1 MSSISSFFGSSEFVV
16 TVVVASLIAV
26 SAYLSIAETA
36 LLRITRSRA
45 QSMIDDGRWGTRHLL
60 QLTSH
65 PDRFMNPLKLIV
77 LSLLLTEAAIVGA
90 VFEHHRGLQGL
101 AVSGVVNVLVV
112 YVLADAA
119 PRLWA
124 LEHLERAA
132 QLTASPVFLLVR
144 FWPVRLLS
152 GASIGIANLLLPGRA
167 SKESQYVSEDE
178 ILALADAA
186 VEEDVIQAEERVLI
200 EQIIEFG
207 DTICREVMAPRPDMV
222 TVDDD
227 VTVSDALEVALAAGR
242 SRVPVCGE
250 GIDDIV
256 GVAYAKDL
264 MRADRSGRGAEVIT
278 RAMRRAHFVPET
290 KRIAELLPEM
300 QARKFHLAVVVDEYG
315 GTAGL
320 VTLEDVLEEL
330 VGEIVDEFD
339 REDPMVVRLPGGA
352 LRVNAR
358 LPLDEVVELLG
369 TDLPEGDWDTI
380 GGLMFHLLG
389 RVPVSGESADCDG
402 HRLRAENV
410 VGRRIGAVHIEPIDG
425 PQEVQESST

>member
-1 MSSISSFFGSSEFVV
+1 MDPIVSYFGSHEFIV
-16 TVVVASLIAV
+16 TVIVVILIGV
-26 SAYLSIAETA
+26 SALLSVAETA
-36 LLRITRSRA
+36 LLRMTRSRA
-45 QSMIDDGRWGTRHLL
+45 QSMIDEGRWGTRHLL
-60 QLTSH
+60 PLTSH

-77 LSLLLTEAAIVGA
+77 LSCLLLEAAVVGA
-90 VFEHHRGLQGL
+90 AFERHQGLRGLL
-101 AVSGVVNVLVV
+101 LSSIVNVFVV

-124 LEHLERAA
+124 LQHLERAA
-132 QLTASPVFLLVR
+132 QLTATPVYVIVGL
-144 FWPVRLLS
+144 WPVRLVS
-152 GASIGIANLLLPGRA
+152 RAAIGVANLLLPGRA

-186 VEEDVIQAEERVLI
+186 VEEDVIQAEERELI

-207 DTICREVMAPRPDMV
+207 DTICREIMVPRTDLI
-222 TVDDD
+222 TVDSD
-227 VTVSDALEVALAAGR
+227 VTVNDVLEVALTAGR

-264 MRADRSGRGAEVIT
+264 MRADRGGREQEVIT
-278 RAMRRAHFVPET
+278 RVMRRAHFVPET

-315 GTAGL
+315 GTAGI
-320 VTLEDVLEEL
+320 VTMEDVLEEL

-339 REDPMVVRLPGGA
+339 REDPMVVRLPGGV
-352 LRVNAR
+352 LRVQAR
-358 LPLDEVVELLG
+358 MPIDEVEDLLEVR
-369 TDLPEGDWDTI
+369 LPEGDWDTI

-389 RVPVSGESADCDG
+389 HVPISGETAECGSF
-402 HRLRAENV
+402 RLRAENV
-410 VGRRIGAVHIEPIDG
+410 EGRRIGAVRIEVIDTAE
-425 PQEVQESST
+425 PTEESSS

>member
-1 MSSISSFFGSSEFVV
+1 MDSVSSFLGSGDFVIAL
-16 TVVVASLIAV
+16 VVAALIAV
-26 SAYLSIAETA
+26 SAFLSIAETA
-36 LLRITRSRA
+36 LLRMTRSRA
-45 QSMIDDGRWGTRHLL
+45 QAMIDDGRWGSRNLLHLA
-60 QLTSH
+60 SH
-65 PDRFMNPLKLIV
+65 PDRFMNHLKLMV
-77 LSLLLTEAAIVGA
+77 LSCLVLEAAIVGA
-90 VFEHHRGLQGL
+90 VFEYRDGLRGLVL
-101 AVSGVVNVLVV
+101 SSIVNVFVV

-124 LEHLERAA
+124 LEHMERAA
-132 QLTASPVFLLVR
+132 QLTATPVSLLVR
-144 FWPVRLLS
+144 LWPIRLVS
-152 GASIGIANLLLPGRA
+152 SAAIAVANMLLPGRA

-186 VEEDVIQAEERVLI
+186 VEEDVIQAEERELI

-207 DTICREVMAPRPDMV
+207 DTICREIMVPRPDMI

-227 VTVSDALEVALAAGR
+227 ATVSDALDVSLTAGR

-256 GVAYAKDL
+256 GVTYAKDL
-264 MRADRSGRGAEVIT
+264 MRADRNGRESEVIT
-278 RAMRRAHFVPET
+278 RVMRRAHFVPET

-315 GTAGL
+315 GTAGI

-339 REDPMVVRLPGGA
+339 REVPMVLRLPGGSF
-352 LRVNAR
+352 RVQAR
-358 LPLDEVVELLG
+358 MPIDEVEELLEAR
-369 TDLPEGDWDTI
+369 LPEGDWDTI

-389 RVPVSGESADCDG
+389 HVPISGETVECEG
-402 HRLRAENV
+402 FVLRAENV
-410 VGRRIGAVHIEPIDG
+410 EGRRIGAVRIDSVN
-425 PQEVQESST
+425 QSETTEESSS

>member
-1 MSSISSFFGSSEFVV
+1 MDPIVAYFGSSEFLLTLLVI
-16 TVVVASLIAV
+16 ALIAV
-26 SAYLSIAETA
+26 SAFLSVAETA
-36 LLRITRSRA
+36 LLRMTRSRA
-45 QSMIDDGRWGTRHLL
+45 QSMIEDGRWGTKNLL

-77 LSLLLTEAAIVGA
+77 LSCLLVEAAVVGA
-90 VFEHHRGLQGL
+90 AFERHQGMRGL
-101 AVSGVVNVLVV
+101 VISSIVNVFVV
-112 YVLADAA
+112 YVLADSA

-124 LEHLERAA
+124 LEHLEKAA
-132 QLTASPVFLLVR
+132 QLTATPVYLLVGL
-144 FWPVRLLS
+144 WPIRLLS
-152 GASIGIANLLLPGRA
+152 SASIGVANILLPGRA
-167 SKESQYVSEDE
+167 STESQYVSEDE

-186 VEEDVIQAEERVLI
+186 VEEDVIQAEERELI

-207 DTICREVMAPRPDMV
+207 DTICREIMVPRTDMM
-222 TVDDD
+222 TVDAD
-227 VTVSDALEVALAAGR
+227 VTVNDALEVSLAAGR

-264 MRADRSGRGAEVIT
+264 MRADRSGRDHEVIT
-278 RAMRRAHFVPET
+278 RIMRRAHFVPET

-315 GTAGL
+315 GTAGI

-339 REDPMVVRLPGGA
+339 REEPMVLRLPGGA
-352 LRVNAR
+352 LRVQAR
-358 LPLDEVVELLG
+358 MPIDEVEDLL
-369 TDLPEGDWDTI
+369 DARLPEGDWDTI

-389 RVPVSGESADCDG
+389 HVPTTGETAVCGGFLLRVESV
-402 HRLRAENV
+402 E
-410 VGRRIGAVHIEPIDG
+410 GRRIGAVRIEVIDR
-425 PQEVQESST
+425 PEPTEEHAS

>member
-1 MSSISSFFGSSEFVV
+1 MDPIVSYFGSHEFIV
-16 TVVVASLIAV
+16 TVIVVILIGV
-26 SAYLSIAETA
+26 SALLSVAETA
-36 LLRITRSRA
+36 LLRMTRSRA
-45 QSMIDDGRWGTRHLL
+45 QSMIDEGRWGTRHLL
-60 QLTSH
+60 PLTSH

-77 LSLLLTEAAIVGA
+77 LSCLLLEAAVVGA
-90 VFEHHRGLQGL
+90 AFERHQGLRGLL
-101 AVSGVVNVLVV
+101 LSSIVNVFVV

-124 LEHLERAA
+124 LQHLERAA
-132 QLTASPVFLLVR
+132 QLTATPVYVIVGL
-144 FWPVRLLS
+144 WPVRLVS
-152 GASIGIANLLLPGRA
+152 RAAIGVANLLLPGRA

-186 VEEDVIQAEERVLI
+186 VEEDVIQAEERELI

-207 DTICREVMAPRPDMV
+207 DTICREIMVPRTDMI
-222 TVDDD
+222 TVDSD
-227 VTVSDALEVALAAGR
+227 VTVNDVLEVALTAGR

-264 MRADRSGRGAEVIT
+264 MRADRGGREQEVIT
-278 RAMRRAHFVPET
+278 RVMRRAHFVPET

-315 GTAGL
+315 GTAGI
-320 VTLEDVLEEL
+320 VTMEDVLEEL

-339 REDPMVVRLPGGA
+339 REDPMVVRLPGGV
-352 LRVNAR
+352 LRVQAR
-358 LPLDEVVELLG
+358 MPIDEVEDLLEVR
-369 TDLPEGDWDTI
+369 LPEGDWDTI

-389 RVPVSGESADCDG
+389 HVPISGETAECGSF
-402 HRLRAENV
+402 RLRAENV
-410 VGRRIGAVHIEPIDG
+410 EGRRIGAVRIEVIDTAE
-425 PQEVQESST
+425 PTEESSS